1 MQPPGMCLLSIL
13 LTLNGTKESTPTFR
27 QRKNQYTQH
36 QTRGELKSRQRAVFL
51 VNEMQ
56 VESRFLVNKKHGES
70 SMLDDKELRFGV
82 LQVASRVHAVEGA

>member
-27 QRKNQYTQH
+27 QRKNQYTQ
-36 QTRGELKSRQRAVFL
+36 TRGELKSRQRAVFL

-56 VESRFLVNKKHGES
+56 VESRFLVNKKHRES